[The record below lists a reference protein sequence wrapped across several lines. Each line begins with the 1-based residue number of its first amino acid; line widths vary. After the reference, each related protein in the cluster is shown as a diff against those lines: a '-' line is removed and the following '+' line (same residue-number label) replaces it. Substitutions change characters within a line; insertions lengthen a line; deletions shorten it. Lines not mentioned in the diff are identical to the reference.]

1 MNHRDI
7 IRLPEYRVIKSI
19 LCRGSLI
26 SYQQNPSLKKIM
38 LKFSSVVF
46 CVFQLSGA
54 RRLRDAIILGYQLQ
68 RVPGRDI
75 AIPEWYSRA
84 ENELGQSAGSSPTAQ
99 ANENNSL
106 VES

>member
-7 IRLPEYRVIKSI
+7 IRFTGYCVIKSI
-19 LCRGSLI
+19 LPVGSFDIL
-26 SYQQNPSLKKIM
+26 SAESFFKENYVQ
-38 LKFSSVVF
+38 VCWVF
-46 CVFQLSGA
+46 CVIQLSGA

-84 ENELGQSAGSSPTAQ
+84 ENEIGQSAGSSPTVQ